1 MSCGVTPKKRAR
13 RIARLERAVDI
24 CKAVRVAIDEAVDRQ
39 ILVVG
44 KKANKAPGGAGRN
57 PAHLDDNAPRR
68 FPKSMII
75 EALKHAAGFNGK
87 HEACIAPEAQMFDRT
102 GML

>member
-1 MSCGVTPKKRAR
+1 
-13 RIARLERAVDI
+13 
-24 CKAVRVAIDEAVDRQ
+24 
-39 ILVVG
+39 
-44 KKANKAPGGAGRN
+44 
-57 PAHLDDNAPRR
+57 
-68 FPKSMII
+68 MII